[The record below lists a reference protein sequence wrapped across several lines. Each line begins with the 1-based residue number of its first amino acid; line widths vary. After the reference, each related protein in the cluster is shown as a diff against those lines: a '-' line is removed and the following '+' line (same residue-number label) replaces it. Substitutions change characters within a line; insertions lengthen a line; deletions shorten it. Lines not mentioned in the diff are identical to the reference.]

1 MRIVSLLPSAT
12 EIACALGARAELV
25 GRSHECDFPPGVE
38 QVPVLTSS
46 RVGPLPSSR
55 AIDAAVR
62 DVLRDALAIYAIDV
76 ERLRRSAPDVIV
88 TQDLCDVCAVSI
100 DDVRAAVARLA
111 RQDVVIVNLHPM
123 RLADIWR
130 DVADVARAIGRAAD
144 GEAVVATLRARVAEV
159 ARRAAPMQRRPR
171 VVTIEWLAPVMI
183 GGMWMPELVELAG
196 GEPLVTRPGEHAPTL
211 ERDELAALDPE
222 VVLVKPCGFSLE
234 RTLDELDVLRD
245 ALPRN
250 WRARVY
256 VADGNAFFNRPGP
269 RIVESLEI
277 LAACVHPQ
285 AFADLAAKHRESV
298 REVSGASPGGSAP

>member
-12 EIACALGARAELV
+12 EIVCALGARAELV

-46 RVGPLPSSR
+46 RIGPLPSSQ
-55 AIDAAVR
+55 AIDASVR
-62 DVLRDALAIYAIDV
+62 DVLRDALAIYEIDV
-76 ERLRRSAPDVIV
+76 ERLRRTAPEVIV

-111 RQDVVIVNLHPM
+111 RQDVAIVNLHPM

-130 DVADVARAIGRAAD
+130 DVAHVAEAIGRSAD
-144 GEAVVATLRARVAEV
+144 GEALVAALRARVAEV
-159 ARRAAPMQRRPR
+159 ARRAATLRRRPR
-171 VVTIEWLAPVMI
+171 VITIEWLAPVMI

-196 GEPLVTRPGEHAPTL
+196 GDPLVTRPGEHAPTL
-211 ERDELAALDPE
+211 ERHDLAALDPE
-222 VVLVKPCGFSLE
+222 VVVVKPCGFRLE
-234 RTLDELDVLRD
+234 RTLDELDVLLD
-245 ALPRN
+245 ALPRG
-250 WRARVY
+250 WRGRVY

-285 AFADLAAKHRESV
+285 AFEDLAAKHSASV
-298 REVSGASPGGSAP
+298 REVSGAGPSGS

>member
-1 MRIVSLLPSAT
+1 M
-12 EIACALGARAELV
+12 V

-55 AIDAAVR
+55 AIDASVR
-62 DVLRDALAIYAIDV
+62 DVLRDALAIYEIDV
-76 ERLRRSAPDVIV
+76 ERLRQATPEVIV
-88 TQDLCDVCAVSI
+88 TQDLCDACAVSI

-111 RQDVVIVNLHPM
+111 RQDVAIVNLHPM

-130 DVADVARAIGRAAD
+130 DITQVAGAIGRAGT
-144 GEAVVATLRARVAEV
+144 GESLVGALRARVAEV
-159 ARRAAPMQRRPR
+159 ARRAAMPRRRPR
-171 VVTIEWLAPVMI
+171 VMTIEWLAPVMI

-211 ERDELAALDPE
+211 ERDDLAALDPE
-222 VVLVKPCGFSLE
+222 VVVVKPCGFSLD
-234 RTLDELDVLRD
+234 RTLEELDVLRD
-245 ALPRN
+245 ALPRS

-256 VADGNAFFNRPGP
+256 VADGNAYFNRPGP

-285 AFADLAAKHRESV
+285 AFEDLAVKHSGSV
-298 REVSGASPGGSAP
+298 REVLGASPSGSSQ